1 MKEKEDQIIIMGYIN
16 EYILSHDI
24 KIFMSN
30 KLLTEMI
37 TNKYVRQGQGTKI
50 SNKKGKD
57 IDGIWASQG
66 IIISQGGYL
75 SFHNGP

>member
-1 MKEKEDQIIIMGYIN
+1 MGYIN
-16 EYILSHDI
+16 KYILGHNI
-24 KIFMSN
+24 RLFIAN
-30 KLLTEMI
+30 QLLTEMI
-37 TNKYVRQGQGTKI
+37 TNKHVGQWQVTKI